1 MPDLVFS
8 VSNREKK
15 EKAKNL
21 IKREKI
27 PAVIYGPGR
36 ENMDIM
42 LDKSNVLKH
51 LNRIAETTPITL
63 KLDGNEMHGF
73 LKGAQRDKIT
83 DNIIHLDFYIPSEGH
98 KMEIHIP
105 LTFVGE
111 PAGIEHGGVVQEIIT
126 DLPVQTLPKDIVET
140 IEVNVEEL
148 EIGDVIRVKDL
159 DLPEGI
165 KPLIDEDRAVYVV
178 ESPRS
183 MTIEEEEELLAEA
196 EEEEEME
203 PEVIEKGKEEEEIPE
218 GEEEEK
224 E

>member
-1 MPDLVFS
+1 MPDLIFS
-8 VSNREKK
+8 ISNRGKN

-21 IKREKI
+21 IKQEKI

-42 LDKSNVLKH
+42 LEKSDVLKH
-51 LNRIAETTPITL
+51 LNKIAETTPITL
-63 KLDGNEMHGF
+63 KLDGKELHGF
-73 LKGAQRDKIT
+73 LKGAQRDKVT
-83 DNIIHLDFYIPSEGH
+83 DNIIHLDFYIPAEGH

-159 DLPEGI
+159 DPVSYTHLTLP
-165 KPLIDEDRAVYVV
+165 
-178 ESPRS
+178 
-183 MTIEEEEELLAEA
+183 TILR
-196 EEEEEME
+196 
-203 PEVIEKGKEEEEIPE
+203 V
-218 GEEEEK
+218 
-224 E
+224 

>member
-27 PAVIYGPGR
+27 PAVVYGPGR
-36 ENMDIM
+36 ENMNIM
-42 LDKSNVLKH
+42 LDKSDVLKH
-51 LNRIAETTPITL
+51 LNKIAETTPIKL

-73 LKGAQRDKIT
+73 LKGAQRDKVT

-148 EIGDVIRVKDL
+148 EIGDVVRVKDL

-178 ESPRS
+178 ESPRT
-183 MTIEEEEELLAEA
+183 MTIEEEEEMLAEA
-196 EEEEEME
+196 EEEEME

-218 GEEEEK
+218 GEEEK
-224 E
+224 D

>member
-21 IKREKI
+21 IKRGKI
-27 PAVIYGPGR
+27 PAVVYGPGR
-36 ENMDIM
+36 ENMNIM
-42 LDKSNVLKH
+42 LDKSDVLKH
-51 LNRIAETTPITL
+51 LNKIAETTPIKL

-73 LKGAQRDKIT
+73 LKGAQRDKVT

-165 KPLIDEDRAVYVV
+165 KPLIDEDRVVYVV
-178 ESPRS
+178 ESPRT
-183 MTIEEEEELLAEA
+183 MTIEEEEEMLAEA
-196 EEEEEME
+196 EEEEME

-218 GEEEEK
+218 GEEEK
-224 E
+224 D

>member
-27 PAVIYGPGR
+27 PAVVYGPGR

-42 LDKSNVLKH
+42 LDKSDVLKH

-83 DNIIHLDFYIPSEGH
+83 DNIIHLDFYISSEGH

-111 PAGIEHGGVVQEIIT
+111 PAGIEHGGIVQEIIT

-203 PEVIEKGKEEEEIPE
+203 AEVIEKGKEEEEIPE
-218 GEEEEK
+218 GEEEK